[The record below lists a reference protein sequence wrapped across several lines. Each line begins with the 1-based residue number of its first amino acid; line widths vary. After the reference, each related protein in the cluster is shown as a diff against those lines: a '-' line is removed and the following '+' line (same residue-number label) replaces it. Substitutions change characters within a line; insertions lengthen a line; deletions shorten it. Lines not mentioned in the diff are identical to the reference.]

1 MTAISPWSPQ
11 PVAKATTL
19 QSKPQHYL
27 SEGTP
32 MIGNYSARLTGS
44 KRNLLALLAS
54 SVLFSAG
61 CSNMSSTAPVVNS
74 LSTAATLSGKV
85 HGGNQPVIGATVTL
99 WFAGQGLAGSTAVKA
114 ATTTTDS
121 SGSFNFT
128 KDTLGGHDGTTP
140 NWSCPAGGSPLV
152 YVLSQGGNT
161 QNNGVPGQ
169 TNTAAS
175 FIALFGDCPTI
186 TGANFVYMSEVTT
199 VATMATVAQ
208 FFNPADDTIK
218 ADSTG
223 QQRLIMLNLPNTVTI
238 LADAATG
245 LANASK
251 SISATGGGSIAP
263 GVALT
268 ATPEAAKINT
278 LANIISACVN
288 GATSAAPACGTLFSA
303 AAPPIP
309 NTTNLNGGIFPTAT
323 DTLQAL
329 YYIFTN
335 PTNSNT
341 TNLSTLFGLQP
352 AVGAPYVPSLS
363 AAPTDW
369 TIGISYAS
377 TGSGCGTGS
386 FISSPTDINIDSF
399 DDVWFGN
406 AETGGNLSAISAAGA
421 PLFCVNFDAGA
432 SATGGTIDA
441 NLAAPNNYNPNVWF
455 AGPSTMYRYNPT
467 SKATLAFP
475 VGETPLAITADG
487 AGNVYFTAASGTTGS
502 LYMLAGAATASV
514 AVAAV
519 QISNLVGPNPV
530 RLMADNQSSTPKLT
544 PGNIWVSSGASF
556 ISQVSPTAAT
566 GAGVLNGFL
575 TTQYAAPS
583 GNAYG
588 LTLNNNSD
596 VFASAVDTGGI
607 FLLSRSGTTWTPA
620 GGSWPFTAPATAG
633 ISGPKG
639 IAVDGRSNT
648 WIPNSLSPS
657 LSEISFFGPN
667 TLSPSTGFQKAPSYL
682 NASNTL
688 AIDQA
693 GNVWIAGTG
702 NNFITEIVGGAV
714 PIYQPYAVGIAIDR
728 FQSIP

>member
-1 MTAISPWSPQ
+1 
-11 PVAKATTL
+11 
-19 QSKPQHYL
+19 
-27 SEGTP
+27 

-54 SVLFSAG
+54 SVVFSAG
-61 CSNMSSTAPVVNS
+61 CSNMSSTAPAVNS
-74 LSTAATLSGKV
+74 LATAATLSGKV

-99 WFAGQGLAGSTAVKA
+99 WFAGQGLTGSTAIKA

-121 SGSFNFT
+121 TGSFSFT
-128 KDTLGGHDGTTP
+128 KDTAGGHDGTTP
-140 NWSCPAGGSPLV
+140 NWSCPSGGSPLV

-175 FIALFGDCPTI
+175 FIALYGDCPAI

-223 QQRLIMLNLPNTVTI
+223 QQRLIMLNLPNTVAI
-238 LADAATG
+238 LADASTG
-245 LANASK
+245 LANDSK
-251 SISATGGGSIAP
+251 FMPAAGGGSIAP

-268 ATPEAAKINT
+268 AIPESSKINT

-288 GATSAAPACGTLFSA
+288 GATSADPACATLFSA

-309 NTTNLNGGIFPTAT
+309 NTTNLNDGPFPAAT

-335 PTNSNT
+335 PTNSNI

-363 AAPTDW
+363 APPTDW
-369 TIGISYAS
+369 TVGISYAS
-377 TGSGCGTGS
+377 NGASSACGSGN
-386 FISSPTDINIDSF
+386 FISSPTDINIDAL
-399 DDVWFGN
+399 DNVWFGN
-406 AETGGNLSAISAAGA
+406 AQTGGNLSAISAAGA

-441 NLAAPNNYNPNVWF
+441 NSPSPNVYNPNVWF
-455 AGPSTMYRYNPT
+455 AGPSTMYRYNPNT
-467 SKATLAFP
+467 RATLAFP
-475 VGETPLAITADG
+475 VGVTPLAITADG
-487 AGNVYFTAASGTTGS
+487 AGNVYFTAVAGAIGS
-502 LYMLAGAATASV
+502 LYMLPAGATAPA
-514 AVAAV
+514 AVAPV
-519 QISNLVGPNPV
+519 QISNTLGPNPM
-530 RLMADNQSSTPKLT
+530 RLMADNTSSTPLLT
-544 PGNIWVSSGASF
+544 PGNIWVSSGSNF

-575 TTQYAAPS
+575 TTPYAAPS
-583 GNAYG
+583 GSSYG
-588 LTLNNNSD
+588 LTLDHNSD
-596 VFASAVDTGGI
+596 VFASAVDTNAI
-607 FLLSRSGTTWTPA
+607 FQLARSGTTWSPA
-620 GGSWPFTAPATAG
+620 GGSWPFTAGTAG

-639 IAVDGRSNT
+639 IAVDGRANT
-648 WIPNSLSPS
+648 WIPNSVAPS

-667 TLSPSTGFQKAPSYL
+667 ALSPATGFQKSPSYL
-682 NASNTL
+682 NASNSL
-688 AIDQA
+688 AVDQA

-714 PIYQPYAVGIAIDR
+714 PLYQPYAVGIAVNR

>member
-1 MTAISPWSPQ
+1 
-11 PVAKATTL
+11 
-19 QSKPQHYL
+19 
-27 SEGTP
+27 

-54 SVLFSAG
+54 SVVFSAG

-85 HGGNQPVIGATVTL
+85 HGGNQPVIGAAVTL

-121 SGSFNFT
+121 AGAFSFT

-140 NWSCPAGGSPLV
+140 NWSCPSGGSPLV

-186 TGANFVYMSEVTT
+186 TGTNFVYMSEVTT

-223 QQRLIMLNLPNTVTI
+223 QQRLIMLNLPNTVAI

-251 SISATGGGSIAP
+251 SISAAGGGSIAP

-268 ATPEAAKINT
+268 ASPEAAKINT
-278 LANIISACVN
+278 LSNIISACVN

-309 NTTNLNGGIFPTAT
+309 NTTNINGGNFPPAT

-377 TGSGCGTGS
+377 TGTGCGTGS
-386 FISSPTDINIDSF
+386 FISSPTDINIDAL
-399 DDVWFGN
+399 DNVWFGN

-441 NLAAPNNYNPNVWF
+441 NLAGPNNYNPNVWF
-455 AGPSTMYRYNPT
+455 AGPSTMYRYNPNT
-467 SKATLAFP
+467 KATLAFP
-475 VGETPLAITADG
+475 VGVTPLAITADG

-502 LYMLAGAATASV
+502 LYMLPAGATAST

-530 RLMADNQSSTPKLT
+530 RLMADNQSSTPKVT

-556 ISQVSPTAAT
+556 ISQVSATAAT
-566 GAGVLNGFL
+566 GAGILNGFL

-583 GNAYG
+583 GNSYG

-596 VFASAVDTGGI
+596 VFASAVDTGAI
-607 FLLSRSGTTWTPA
+607 FQLSRSGTTWFPA
-620 GGSWPFTAPATAG
+620 GGSWPYSTPATAG
-633 ISGPKG
+633 ISGPTG

-667 TLSPSTGFQKAPSYL
+667 TLSPATGFQKLPSYL
-682 NASNTL
+682 NASNAL
-688 AIDQA
+688 AVDQA

-714 PIYQPYAVGIAIDR
+714 PIYQPYAVGIAVSR